1 MVLGRKNV
9 QKLENDVFC
18 LTEERN
24 YFQSKYLEQIS
35 ELTALHNE
43 LTNAKRDIQK
53 LRTEVMSNSVA
64 SMSIKDDTKEEDASK
79 LTTRLTLEEPNERQQ
94 VSISSRSSGCN
105 SDTALLDNDNEND
118 NINQEVQG
126 EEKKEEE
133 MDQKLPTTR
142 TRTTTNNNDV
152 QEEDELQTESVEYEE
167 TESGSESVV
176 DLDDEDDSEEEEVDD
191 KTKLRMDAERLL
203 QWADYRSS
211 VSRRESFTGGSSAAS
226 ANSSQRQ
233 SFGVPRTIQSTSL
246 KEEVDEEEMSMQD

>member
-1 MVLGRKNV
+1 MVLGRKNA

-43 LTNAKRDIQK
+43 LTNAKREIQK
-53 LRTEVMSNSVA
+53 LRTEVMTNSVA
-64 SMSIKDDTKEEDASK
+64 SMSIKDDTKEEDAST

-94 VSISSRSSGCN
+94 VSISSSSGN
-105 SDTALLDNDNEND
+105 SDTALVD
-118 NINQEVQG
+118 NQEVQVEG
-126 EEKKEEE
+126 EEEKKEEI
-133 MDQKLPTTR
+133 DKKLPATD
-142 TRTTTNNNDV
+142 DV
-152 QEEDELQTESVEYEE
+152 QEDESDSQSVKYDEEESD
-167 TESGSESVV
+167 SQSVV
-176 DLDDEDDSEEEEVDD
+176 DEEDSEEEEVDE

-226 ANSSQRQ
+226 ANSSQHQ
-233 SFGVPRTIQSTSL
+233 SRGVPRTIQSTSL
-246 KEEVDEEEMSMQD
+246 KEEVDEEMSMQD

>member
-43 LTNAKRDIQK
+43 LTNAKREIQK
-53 LRTEVMSNSVA
+53 LRTEVMTNSVA
-64 SMSIKDDTKEEDASK
+64 SMSIKDDTKEEDAST

-94 VSISSRSSGCN
+94 VSISSSSGN
-105 SDTALLDNDNEND
+105 SDTALVD
-118 NINQEVQG
+118 NQEVQVEG
-126 EEKKEEE
+126 EEEKKEEI
-133 MDQKLPTTR
+133 DKKLPATD
-142 TRTTTNNNDV
+142 DV
-152 QEEDELQTESVEYEE
+152 QEDESDSHSVKYDEEESD
-167 TESGSESVV
+167 SQSVV
-176 DLDDEDDSEEEEVDD
+176 DEEDSEEEEVDE

-226 ANSSQRQ
+226 ANSSQHQ
-233 SFGVPRTIQSTSL
+233 SRGVPRTIQSTSL
-246 KEEVDEEEMSMQD
+246 KEEVDEEMSMQD

>member
-1 MVLGRKNV
+1 MVLGRKNA

-43 LTNAKRDIQK
+43 LTNAKREIQK
-53 LRTEVMSNSVA
+53 LRSEVMTNSVA
-64 SMSIKDDTKEEDASK
+64 SMSIKDDTKEEDAST
-79 LTTRLTLEEPNERQQ
+79 LTTRLTLEESNERQQ
-94 VSISSRSSGCN
+94 VSISSSSGN
-105 SDTALLDNDNEND
+105 SDTGLADT
-118 NINQEVQG
+118 QERQGQGQVEGQG

-133 MDQKLPTTR
+133 IDQKLPATKH
-142 TRTTTNNNDV
+142 NDV
-152 QEEDELQTESVEYEE
+152 PVQDDESDSQSVEYDEE
-167 TESGSESVV
+167 ESDSEAAV
-176 DLDDEDDSEEEEVDD
+176 DEEDSEEEEVDE

-226 ANSSQRQ
+226 ANSSQHQ
-233 SFGVPRTIQSTSL
+233 SRGVPRTIQSTSL
-246 KEEVDEEEMSMQD
+246 KEEVDEEMSMQD

>member
-1 MVLGRKNV
+1 MVLGRKNA

-43 LTNAKRDIQK
+43 LTNAKREIQK
-53 LRTEVMSNSVA
+53 LRTEVMTNSVA
-64 SMSIKDDTKEEDASK
+64 SMSIKDDTKEEDAST

-94 VSISSRSSGCN
+94 VSISSSSGN
-105 SDTALLDNDNEND
+105 SDTALVD
-118 NINQEVQG
+118 NQEVQVEG
-126 EEKKEEE
+126 EEEKKEEI
-133 MDQKLPTTR
+133 DKKLPATD
-142 TRTTTNNNDV
+142 DV
-152 QEEDELQTESVEYEE
+152 QEDESDSHSVKYDEEESD
-167 TESGSESVV
+167 SQSVV
-176 DLDDEDDSEEEEVDD
+176 DEEDSEEEEVDE

-226 ANSSQRQ
+226 ANSSQHQ
-233 SFGVPRTIQSTSL
+233 SRGVPRTIQSTSL
-246 KEEVDEEEMSMQD
+246 KEEVDEEMSMQD